1 MSKNNCSSK
10 QYICYIQRQ
19 NSNLTDDFA
28 ELMCD
33 VESEISWASEA
44 FDKQPDAVNF
54 WMGDARAVTSSRY
67 FI

>member
-1 MSKNNCSSK
+1 
-10 QYICYIQRQ
+10 
-19 NSNLTDDFA
+19 
-28 ELMCD
+28 MCD